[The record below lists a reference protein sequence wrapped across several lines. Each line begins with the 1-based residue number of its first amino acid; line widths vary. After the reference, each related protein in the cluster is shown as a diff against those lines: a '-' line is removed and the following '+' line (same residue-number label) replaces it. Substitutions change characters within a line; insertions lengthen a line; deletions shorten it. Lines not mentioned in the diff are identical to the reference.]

1 MKNTTNAAEMLRLR
15 DLYVI
20 AREAHELALAAYIA
34 ACDANG
40 GTPADDATDE
50 ECERA
55 WAIADA
61 LRAEHDVDAFA
72 DLRREAEVAM
82 VEMAFTIAA
91 EYARATG
98 GSLDVAETMRAA
110 QRRPSAWER
119 AVDTAAK
126 LAA

>member
-1 MKNTTNAAEMLRLR
+1 MDVAPLADADFDPDVTAWLSQLPTDATGVNEQLFTLLYQELRS
-15 DLYVI
+15 I
-20 AREAHELALAAYIA
+20 ARNH
-34 ACDANG
+34 
-40 GTPADDATDE
+40 
-50 ECERA
+50 
-55 WAIADA
+55 
-61 LRAEHDVDAFA
+61 
-72 DLRREAEVAM
+72 LRREAEVAM